1 MRRSWFA
8 FVILVCFFAT
18 AAAWQAPASAS
29 QDESKKAEPK
39 QEEKKKKKDKDKKK
53 DDADEGVNTEVFS
66 QAVANNVLADLKD
79 GLEGKMQRRFL
90 SAFDGDKMDG
100 FLRFEDQIQAF
111 FERHDGFRAHYRI
124 AQSTVE
130 GPRGVILVDF
140 ELEAVPSGGGMPA
153 RKSSQIRFELER
165 GRKGWKIVD
174 FRPRE
179 FFS

>member
-8 FVILVCFFAT
+8 LAILLSFLAVSL
-18 AAAWQAPASAS
+18 AWSAPAV
-29 QDESKKAEPK
+29 QDDAKKPEPQ
-39 QEEKKKKKDKDKKK
+39 QEEKKKDKKDKKK
-53 DDADEGVNTEVFS
+53 KDEADEGVNTEVFS

-111 FERHDGFRAHYRI
+111 FDRHDGFRAHYRI
-124 AQSTVE
+124 TQNSVE

-153 RKSSQIRFELER
+153 RKSGQLRFELER

>member
-8 FVILVCFFAT
+8 LVIPLAFLAT
-18 AAAWQAPASAS
+18 SFAWQAPAPAA
-29 QDESKKAEPK
+29 QDDAQKAEPK
-39 QEEKKKKKDKDKKK
+39 QEEKKKKKDKKKK

-66 QAVANNVLADLKD
+66 QAVANTILADLKD

-111 FERHDGFRAHYRI
+111 FDRHDGFRANYRL
-124 AQSTVE
+124 AQSSVE
-130 GPRGVILVDF
+130 GPRGIILVDF

-153 RKSSQIRFELER
+153 RKSGQLRFELER